1 MGSVG
6 ILDLMGRL
14 WPMLSLALAVAV
26 ALSTGCGASPV
37 QPKSVDNPDLAQIQ
51 GTWKRNLGRKGH
63 ILKQISGSREI
74 ISHYDRRGRLTAEH
88 SAEIG
93 VGRRESPLIRVFHWR
108 NLVVSMG
115 GQPAWPHNQTEG
127 QYVYACDNAR
137 FIEYQWSVGDL
148 PAAAKPRIVVW
159 KRADYGTTPAPAAYA
174 PPQPQP
180 QPQPGGPNFGEPPS
194 LANPGAYPQ

>member
-1 MGSVG
+1 
-6 ILDLMGRL
+6 
-14 WPMLSLALAVAV
+14 MLSFALVLT
-26 ALSTGCGASPV
+26 LSMGCGAPPV
-37 QPKSVDNPDLAQIQ
+37 QSAPTENSDLAQIQ

-63 ILKQISGSREI
+63 ILKQISGNREI

-93 VGRRESPLIRVFHWR
+93 VDRRESPLIRVFHWR
-108 NLVVSMG
+108 NLAVSMG

-127 QYVYACDNAR
+127 QYVYACDNTR

-148 PAAAKPRIVVW
+148 PAAANPRIVVW
-159 KRADYGTTPAPAAYA
+159 KRVDYGTSPAPGAAYA

-180 QPQPGGPNFGEPPS
+180 QPLPQPQPGGQNFGEPPS
-194 LANPGAYPQ
+194 LGNPGAYPQ